1 MQAGR
6 PRVAVVS
13 LTLSVAGATVH
24 EPPPYSP
31 GSRLHHAEEGDVMK
45 LFVRSAI
52 GITAALWLSSLLI
65 LPDSPSAQPQQLHLN
80 PVIAKLVDGHTVYG
94 LNTGDLS
101 LAYAREVARAPV
113 DFVYA
118 DLEHNPLDFP
128 ALHVFLMGMQDK
140 AAVLR
145 KGNLQPNVA
154 LFARFPPEADQSQWV
169 VKQALDIG
177 LHGVIFNG
185 VDTPDQALFA
195 VRTMRYPQMRD
206 SKYHEPNG
214 IRGAAPGN
222 ATWIWGLTGD
232 EYERHADIWPLNP
245 DGDLL
250 ATMMIESVEGL
261 ENVDTI
267 ASVPGVGALFPGA
280 GNDLAHSLG
289 VRQNSPELEAAFQQI
304 LAACKAHKI
313 ACAITANTANDIVKR
328 VKEGWRIIRSTVPA
342 IVAGRA
348 QLGEQQR

>member
-1 MQAGR
+1 M
-6 PRVAVVS
+6 
-13 LTLSVAGATVH
+13 LN
-24 EPPPYSP
+24 
-31 GSRLHHAEEGDVMK
+31 RL
-45 LFVRSAI
+45 I
-52 GITAALWLSSLLI
+52 AALWMCSILLLVTGSL
-65 LPDSPSAQPQQLHLN
+65 SAQQQRLHLN
-80 PVIAKLVDGHTVYG
+80 PVIAKLVEGKTVYG

-128 ALHVFLMGMQDK
+128 ALHLFMLGMQDK
-140 AAVLR
+140 GAVLR

-185 VDTPDQALFA
+185 VDTPEQALFA
-195 VRTMRYPQMRD
+195 VRSMRYPQMRD

-214 IRGAAPGN
+214 IRGAAPGI
-222 ATWIWGLTGD
+222 ATWIWGLTGE
-232 EYERHADIWPLNP
+232 EYERHADVWPLNP
-245 DGDLL
+245 DGDLF
-250 ATMMIESVEGL
+250 ATVMIESVEGL
-261 ENVDTI
+261 KNLDKI

-289 VRQNSPELEAAFQQI
+289 IRQSSPELEAAFQQI
-304 LAACKAHKI
+304 LAACKGHKV
-313 ACAITANTANDIVKR
+313 ACAITANTASDIMKR
-328 VKEGWRIIRSTVPA
+328 VKEGWNIIRSTVPA
-342 IVAGRA
+342 INGART
-348 QLGEQQR
+348 QLGEQR